1 MMENWRPREGTS
13 VALGDLVPGQLVAI
27 QFHAWRVTSVKP
39 VPMADL
45 NQSEV
50 ASGRPIVQVR
60 VEPVTPGEGRCP
72 GKVRNDP
79 VKRVR
84 VLPEHYAVC
93 GVCHEIPPCR
103 HEMQGIVEAQMLS
116 RMNRFEVPGTCPSC
130 LETVRRWQA
139 SLTFEGNTVVPGGPP
154 VTFHRA
160 KRCFRDAVQYEA
172 RLAASS
178 GNAPQLS
185 CAGTLVRHVKAGTVC
200 SLETCPGVGVVHESS
215 VRRCECSGGGVCSP
229 G

>member
-1 MMENWRPREGTS
+1 MMESWRPREGTS
-13 VALGDLVPGQLVAI
+13 VALGDLVPGQLVAMH
-27 QFHAWRVTSVKP
+27 FHAWRVTSVEP

-45 NQSEV
+45 NQAEA
-50 ASGRPIVQVR
+50 ASGRSIVQVR

-72 GKVRNDP
+72 GKLRNDP

-103 HEMQGIVEAQMLS
+103 HEMQGIVEAQMLN
-116 RMNRFEVPGTCPSC
+116 RMSRFEVPGTCPSC
-130 LETVRRWQA
+130 MEAVRWRQR
-139 SLTFEGNTVVPGGPP
+139 SLTFDENTVVPGGPP

-160 KRCFRDAVQYEA
+160 KNCFRDAVRYEA
-172 RLAASS
+172 ILARSL
-178 GNAPQLS
+178 GNVPQLS
-185 CAGTLVRHVKAGTVC
+185 CAGSLVRHTKVGIVC
-200 SLETCPGVGVVHESS
+200 SLETCPGAGVVHESS
-215 VRRCECSGGGVCSP
+215 VRRCECSGGEVCSP